1 MSWRAVNVAK
11 QRHEKAHRH
20 DRFEISDGGF
30 VHWAHNHVAH
40 VLKHTGGMVSLVSH
54 RSMAIHA
61 TMDERTLRGERGF
74 IEKTPPKAKWGKPS
88 AAIRY

>member
-1 MSWRAVNVAK
+1 MRRGLVGAMSWRAVNAAK
-11 QRHEKAHRH
+11 QRHEKEHRH

-30 VHWAHNHVAH
+30 VHWAHNDVAH

-61 TMDERTLRGERGF
+61 TNG
-74 IEKTPPKAKWGKPS
+74 
-88 AAIRY
+88 